1 MKIGDRFEEII
12 AQNRLN
18 YRSLS
23 NKLGFSD
30 TAIRKIAK
38 GINEPKFEVLEAVHR
53 EFPDVNLHWLI
64 TGEGSINGIRG
75 DFEDVLKFLEE
86 NMGELVNYPRFQRI
100 MKINEQNKTEI
111 QILMERLD
119 ALEKK
124 FSKSG

>member
-38 GINEPKFEVLEAVHR
+38 GINEPKFEVLVAVHR
-53 EFPDVNLHWLI
+53 EFPNVNLHWLI

-86 NMGELVNYPRFQRI
+86 NMGELVNYPRFQKI
-100 MKINEQNKTEI
+100 MERNQKNKTEI

-124 FSKSG
+124 LSVSS